1 MHNRDSN
8 SQEIP
13 RRMPMERVA
22 VIAAVRRLGMIF
34 RQKGTRLHLVL
45 AGPPA

>member
-1 MHNRDSN
+1 MHNRDSS

-22 VIAAVRRLGMIF
+22 AIAAMRLLGMSSW
-34 RQKGTRLHLVL
+34 QKGTRLHLVL